1 MDKYKKVEQKRPV
14 IASNANEIRITSQG
28 LLSNYISIA
37 TTLLQERRRN
47 EITLKGMGQAISK
60 TVTIAEIVKRCIPQL
75 HQETEISSVFITDV
89 WEPIEEG
96 LLVVEMT
103 RHVSMISITLSI
115 KELDKTSPG
124 YQAPILVERK
134 ALYNNYQRP
143 QQPNRYNSV
152 VEGSY
157 GGTGKYQENRDP
169 GEGGGRGRRGG
180 GYGNYPG
187 GQYRNYHNRNYQGGG
202 YGRGG
207 GGRYGGRGR

>member
-60 TVTIAEIVKRCIPQL
+60 TVTIAEIVKQRCIPQL

-124 YQAPILVERK
+124 YQAPLLVERIRK
-134 ALYNNYQRP
+134 ALMYNNYQRP
-143 QQPNRYNSV
+143 QQPIRYNSV

-157 GGTGKYQENRDP
+157 GGYQENRDP
-169 GEGGGRGRRGG
+169 GEGGGRGWRRGG
-180 GYGNYPG
+180 GCGNYRGYGNYPG
-187 GQYRNYHNRNYQGGG
+187 GQYRNYQNRNYQGNK
-202 YGRGG
+202 
-207 GGRYGGRGR
+207 